1 MRLGQSVLFNRRYAW
16 DCVCVCVCVLVC
28 VRVCARYFLH
38 VNACV
43 LCMWLARGW
52 RPLAF
57 KDSPP
62 PLPSLKSGPFSLILF
77 FKCGSISRGH
87 CLVPTRKTRPR
98 TYRAHRRD
106 VCSNS
111 INLFISF
118 SETLDKFIEE
128 ENGTRPWSRDLRPDR
143 AMVGAIVFLTYS
155 HTHAHTNTHIHG
167 IYAWRAADLPTL
179 APPPLLPLLKV
190 FIAPCGNICL

>member
-1 MRLGQSVLFNRRYAW
+1 MGL
-16 DCVCVCVCVLVC
+16 CVCVCVCACVCAC
-28 VRVCARYFLH
+28 VRALLSACKCVCALH
-38 VNACV
+38 VAGQMV
-43 LCMWLARGW
+43 RGAGSES
-52 RPLAF
+52 R
-57 KDSPP
+57 PP

-167 IYAWRAADLPTL
+167 IYA
-179 APPPLLPLLKV
+179 
-190 FIAPCGNICL
+190 